1 MTPAGVH
8 AGYAEA
14 ITERRAEVLKGAY
27 DQHPE
32 RFVNKIPT
40 PPTLN
45 AEVWIN
51 RPSEEEMKEN
61 P

>member
-1 MTPAGVH
+1 MTPADVH
-8 AGYAEA
+8 EGYAEA

-40 PPTLN
+40 RPPSTPRSGSTDQLK
-45 AEVWIN
+45 
-51 RPSEEEMKEN
+51 RR
-61 P
+61 